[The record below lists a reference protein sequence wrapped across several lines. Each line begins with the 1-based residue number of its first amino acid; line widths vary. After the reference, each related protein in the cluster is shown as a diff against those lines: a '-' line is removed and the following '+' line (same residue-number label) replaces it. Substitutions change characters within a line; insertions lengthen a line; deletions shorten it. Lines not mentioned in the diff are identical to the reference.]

1 MNIKRTYYLCE
12 NENEFET
19 VITNLFNDLKTIAL
33 IEDVIDF
40 HSLLSKY
47 YWMTLDFNQF
57 EKIFEEQ
64 TNISWQDN
72 PELSQEIYIGWLAKK
87 LKFFPVFVSVIPED
101 DSVVIDFCPFDEM
114 KDLSKNIFGL
124 NQDEISSNKK
134 QILEKIYKS
143 KKEKFIEELENN
155 IYSKR
160 IAYNKNELIL
170 KVMSYNGVMII
181 CYDKFRKQW
190 YIEYMPDYKTT
201 STIVLGKCE
210 NDLDSAQ
217 R

>member
-1 MNIKRTYYLCE
+1 MNIKRTHYLCE
-12 NENEFET
+12 NESEFET
-19 VITNLFNDLKTIAL
+19 VITNLFKDLKTIAL
-33 IEDVIDF
+33 IEDIVDF

-47 YWMTLDFNQF
+47 YWAFDINQF

-64 TNISWQDN
+64 TNISWEDN
-72 PELSQEIYIGWLAKK
+72 LELSQEIYIGWLAKK
-87 LKFFPVFVSVIPED
+87 LKFFPVFISVIPED

-124 NQDEISSNKK
+124 NQNEISSNKK

-143 KKEKFIEELENN
+143 EKEKFREELENN
-155 IYSKR
+155 MYSK
-160 IAYNKNELIL
+160 IITHNKNELIL

-201 STIVLGKCE
+201 STIVLGECK

>member
-33 IEDVIDF
+33 IEDIVDF
-40 HSLLSKY
+40 HSLLSNKY
-47 YWMTLDFNQF
+47 YWAFDIQQF
-57 EKIFEEQ
+57 EKFFEEQ
-64 TNISWQDN
+64 TNISWEDN
-72 PELSQEIYIGWLAKK
+72 LELSQEIYIGWLVKK
-87 LKFFPVFVSVIPED
+87 LKFFPVFISIIPED
-101 DSVVIDFCPFDEM
+101 DSIVIDFCSFDEM

-124 NQDEISSNKK
+124 NQNEISSNKK

-143 KKEKFIEELENN
+143 KNEKFIEEFENN
-155 IYSKR
+155 IYSKK
-160 IAYNKNELIL
+160 ITYNKNELIL
-170 KVMSYNGVMII
+170 KVMSYNGVMVI

-190 YIEYMPDYKTT
+190 YIESMPDYKTT
-201 STIVLGKCE
+201 SIIVLGECK

>member
-1 MNIKRTYYLCE
+1 MNIKRTHYLCE
-12 NENEFET
+12 NESEFET

-33 IEDVIDF
+33 IEDIVDF

-47 YWMTLDFNQF
+47 YWSFDINQF

-64 TNISWQDN
+64 TNISWEDN
-72 PELSQEIYIGWLAKK
+72 LELSQEIYIGWLAKK

-160 IAYNKNELIL
+160 ITYNKNELIL
-170 KVMSYNGVMII
+170 KVMSYNGVMVI

-210 NDLDSAQ
+210 NDLDSSQ